1 MTGKTLSAHV
11 DPETTQR
18 INALSK
24 LENRS
29 KSQIASAAIKLGA
42 MLPRNAWSV
51 LLRLN
56 ADASET
62 EWQEISQE
70 ITRVLLHHQ
79 YKLAQSK
86 IAQNIDQQWLH
97 SLETEDSLLTA
108 SVALTHNV

>member
-11 DPETTQR
+11 DLETTQR
-18 INALSK
+18 INTLSK

-42 MLPRNAWSV
+42 MLPHNAWTA

-56 ADASET
+56 ADASDT

-79 YKLAQSK
+79 YKLAQSN
-86 IAQNIDQQWLH
+86 IAQNIDKQWLH

-108 SVALTHNV
+108 SIALTHNV